1 MAVFFVYK
9 VETAHFC
16 NHYYKLFLRFLK
28 ATDVGVCSDS
38 GIQDLNF
45 WHLLFLQV
53 AHEINSEAKFQND
66 FLNQLVM
73 FSAISYLHLL
83 WLLGLY
89 LGILFVVSSLSFS
102 SSRAFTFFI

>member
-53 AHEINSEAKFQND
+53 AQEINSEAKFQND

-73 FSAISYLHLL
+73 FSAISYLRLL
-83 WLLGLY
+83 WLLT
-89 LGILFVVSSLSFS
+89 GIISWHPLCCVFFVL
-102 SSRAFTFFI
+102 